1 VETDQQQMI
10 DLVLTKAYV
19 EVLSL
24 DVLATYNLEEFCSG
38 IAQCLSNTN
47 GLYDLILNVQRGLE
61 LYECYTLVDA
71 LNKHNKEVRTRLWV
85 SLTDTSVV
93 NFATALKNLDTVY
106 KWKSIGVKVIDSDN
120 LSPLTLEQWEE
131 KCPGGRDEACD
142 KFLEVICDTSSYNN
156 LELSNHELIITV
168 TDHEGSNINNEKLKN
183 ANEINEK
190 YIRWENLS
198 RARFL
203 HKFLRL

>member
-1 VETDQQQMI
+1 VDVE
-10 DLVLTKAYV
+10 DLSV
-19 EVLSL
+19 
-24 DVLATYNLEEFCSG
+24 DILATYNLEEVRSG
-38 IAQCLSNTN
+38 IAQYISNMKC
-47 GLYDLILNVQRGLE
+47 LYDLTINVQCDLE
-61 LYECYTLVDA
+61 LNECDAIVDT

-85 SLTDTSVV
+85 SLSDTSVV
-93 NFATALKNLDTVY
+93 KFATALKNLDSAD